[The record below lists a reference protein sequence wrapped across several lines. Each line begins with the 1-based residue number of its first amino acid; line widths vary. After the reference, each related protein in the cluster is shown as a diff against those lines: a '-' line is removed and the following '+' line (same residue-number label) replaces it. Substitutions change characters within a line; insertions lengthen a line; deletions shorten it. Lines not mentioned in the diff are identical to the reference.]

1 VAVLK
6 ITVGYLYPD
15 IMSTYGDRGNIET
28 IVQRCQWRGIEAG
41 VTELRLGDQLRPDEL
56 DLIVIGSGGESQ
68 QRLIA
73 DDLARV
79 KGPAIREAV
88 VAGRAA
94 ALAVGGGYELFGRF
108 CRPGSG
114 SDLPGA
120 GLFDTWTLRSRAVLG
135 GQYGTIT
142 EARADRAIGDLV
154 VRWNG
159 RLLVGFENHA
169 GATFLGPTAQP
180 LGQVIAGYGNSGNGH
195 EGTALGSAVGT
206 HLRGPCLPRNPALAD
221 FLIQA
226 ALRRRQPDAELDPLP
241 DTMEHA
247 ARQAA
252 IHRARQAARGR
263 GGRLADTVLRKAGL
277 ATATSPAAAQ
287 RAGAHPAGA
296 HPAGAHPA
304 AATHPADVHPADV
317 HPAAT
322 GMTAAGVTAAAGRRA
337 GAHQ

>member
-28 IVQRCQWRGIEAG
+28 IAQRCRWRGIEAE
-41 VTELRLGDQLRPDEL
+41 VAELRLGDRLAPGEL
-56 DLIVIGSGGESQ
+56 DLIVIGSGGEAQ

-73 DDLARV
+73 DDLALV
-79 KGPAIREAV
+79 KGPGIREAV
-88 VAGRAA
+88 LADGAA

-114 SDLPGA
+114 GDLPGA

-142 EARADRAIGDLV
+142 EARADRVIGDLV

-159 RLLVGFENHA
+159 HLLVGFENHA
-169 GATFLGPTAQP
+169 GATYLGPKAEP
-180 LGQVIAGYGNSGNGH
+180 LGQVISGYGNSGEGH
-195 EGTALGSAVGT
+195 EGTALRSAVGT

-221 FLIQA
+221 YLIGA
-226 ALRRRQPDAELDPLP
+226 ALRRRQPGAELDPLP
-241 DTMEHA
+241 DDLEDA
-247 ARQAA
+247 ARRAA

-263 GGRLADTVLRKAGL
+263 GSRLVDAVLGNTGRAARRTVTRPR
-277 ATATSPAAAQ
+277 ATAGP
-287 RAGAHPAGA
+287 RAGGH
-296 HPAGAHPA
+296 
-304 AATHPADVHPADV
+304 
-317 HPAAT
+317 
-322 GMTAAGVTAAAGRRA
+322 R
-337 GAHQ
+337 

>member
-28 IVQRCQWRGIEAG
+28 IVQRCQWRGIQAD
-41 VTELRLGDQLRPDEL
+41 VAQLRLGDRLPAGL

-73 DDLARV
+73 GDLARV
-79 KGPAIREAV
+79 KGPGIREAV
-88 VAGRAA
+88 IGGRAA

-114 SDLPGA
+114 GDLPGA
-120 GLFDTWTLRSRAVLG
+120 GLFDTWTLRGRAVLS

-142 EARADRAIGDLV
+142 EARADRVIGDLA

-169 GATFLGPTAQP
+169 GATYLGPDAQP
-180 LGQVIAGYGNSGNGH
+180 LGTVISGHGNSGDGY
-195 EGTALGSAVGT
+195 EGAALGSAVGT

-221 FLIQA
+221 FLIGA
-226 ALRRRQPDAELDPLP
+226 ALRRRQPGAELAPLP
-241 DTMEHA
+241 DELENA

-252 IHRARQAARGR
+252 IARTRAAARGR
-263 GGRLADTVLRKAGL
+263 GSRLVDAVL
-277 ATATSPAAAQ
+277 ATAG
-287 RAGAHPAGA
+287 RA
-296 HPAGAHPA
+296 
-304 AATHPADVHPADV
+304 T
-317 HPAAT
+317 
-322 GMTAAGVTAAAGRRA
+322 AGRAVPGQR
-337 GAHQ
+337 

>member
-1 VAVLK
+1 MAVLK
-6 ITVGYLYPD
+6 IRVGYLYPD

-28 IVQRCQWRGIEAG
+28 IVQRCQWRGIQAD
-41 VTELRLGDQLRPDEL
+41 VAELRLGDALRPGEL

-79 KGPAIREAV
+79 KGPGIREAV
-88 VAGRAA
+88 IGGRAA

-114 SDLPGA
+114 GDLPGA

-142 EARADRAIGDLV
+142 EARADRVIGELA

-169 GATFLGPTAQP
+169 GATYLGPEAQP
-180 LGQVIAGYGNSGNGH
+180 LGTVISGHGNSGDGY
-195 EGTALGSAVGT
+195 EGAALGSAVGT

-221 FLIQA
+221 FLIAA
-226 ALRRRQPDAELDPLP
+226 ALRRDHAGAELAPLP
-241 DTMEHA
+241 DELEDA
-247 ARQAA
+247 ARQVA
-252 IHRARQAARGR
+252 IRRARAAARSRGSRLVDAVRTSTGR
-263 GGRLADTVLRKAGL
+263 AGTVL
-277 ATATSPAAAQ
+277 TS
-287 RAGAHPAGA
+287 
-296 HPAGAHPA
+296 
-304 AATHPADVHPADV
+304 
-317 HPAAT
+317 T
-322 GMTAAGVTAAAGRRA
+322 GRAAAGRAVPGRR
-337 GAHQ
+337 

>member
-28 IVQRCQWRGIEAG
+28 IVQRCQWRGIQADVEH
-41 VTELRLGDQLRPDEL
+41 LRLGDRLRPGEL

-73 DDLARV
+73 GDLARV
-79 KGPAIREAV
+79 KGPGIREAV
-88 VAGRAA
+88 IGGRAA

-108 CRPGSG
+108 CRPGAG
-114 SDLPGA
+114 DDLPGA
-120 GLFDTWTLRSRAVLG
+120 GLFDTWTLRSRAVLD

-142 EARADRAIGDLV
+142 EARADRVIGDLA

-169 GATFLGPTAQP
+169 GATYLGPQAQP
-180 LGQVIAGYGNSGNGH
+180 LGTVISGRGNSGDGY
-195 EGTALGSAVGT
+195 EGAALGSAVGT

-221 FLIQA
+221 FLIGA
-226 ALRRRQPDAELDPLP
+226 ALRRRQPGAELDPLP
-241 DTMEHA
+241 DELEAA

-252 IHRARQAARGR
+252 IGRARQAARGR
-263 GGRLADTVLRKAGL
+263 GTRLADAVL
-277 ATATSPAAAQ
+277 
-287 RAGAHPAGA
+287 
-296 HPAGAHPA
+296 
-304 AATHPADVHPADV
+304 
-317 HPAAT
+317 
-322 GMTAAGVTAAAGRRA
+322 AAGRAA
-337 GAHQ
+337 GGRR

>member
-1 VAVLK
+1 VAVLR

-28 IVQRCQWRGIEAG
+28 IVQRCRWRGIEAE
-41 VTELRLGDQLRPDEL
+41 VAELRLGDRLAPGGL
-56 DLIVIGSGGESQ
+56 DLIVIGSGGEAQ

-73 DDLARV
+73 DDLALV
-79 KGPAIREAV
+79 KGPGIREAV
-88 VAGRAA
+88 IADGAA

-142 EARADRAIGDLV
+142 EARADRVIGDLV

-159 RLLVGFENHA
+159 QLLVGFENHA
-169 GATFLGPTAQP
+169 GATYLGPKAQP
-180 LGQVIAGYGNSGNGH
+180 LGQVISGYGNSGEGH
-195 EGTALGSAVGT
+195 EGSALGSAVGT

-221 FLIQA
+221 YLIGA
-226 ALRRRQPDAELDPLP
+226 ALRRRQPGAELDPLP
-241 DTMEHA
+241 DDLERA

-263 GGRLADTVLRKAGL
+263 GGRLADAVLGN
-277 ATATSPAAAQ
+277 
-287 RAGAHPAGA
+287 
-296 HPAGAHPA
+296 
-304 AATHPADVHPADV
+304 
-317 HPAAT
+317 T
-322 GMTAAGVTAAAGRRA
+322 GRAGRRA
-337 GAHQ
+337 VTRPRATAGPRAGGHR